1 MILEERPMNRIF
13 GSAAIGALVLAAAC
27 AATGSM
33 TDDQEQGAAP
43 EGAARMSFFVTS
55 VSPGKGGDY
64 GGLAGADA
72 HCTQLAQAAG
82 SPRSKTWRAYL
93 SAAAMNGQPQVNAR
107 DRIGKGPWYNAK
119 GVEIAANIDEL
130 HNPDNAKMAK
140 ETNLTEKGDVNPGRG
155 DPVNIHDGV
164 TGSDINGRLAPPEV
178 AAGREG
184 APQLPMPPNMT
195 CNNWTSSDP
204 QLSTMVGHID
214 RQGFVPNAKSWTT
227 AHPSRGCSQP
237 GLVSTGGAGQFYCFA
252 TN

>member
-1 MILEERPMNRIF
+1 MKRVMTSTVF
-13 GSAAIGALVLAAAC
+13 AAVLAAAC
-27 AATGSM
+27 AGTGAS
-33 TDDQEQGAAP
+33 TEEQASTSQASSGAAKT
-43 EGAARMSFFVTS
+43 SFFVTS
-55 VSPGKGGDY
+55 VSPGDGGNY

-72 HCTQLAQAAG
+72 HCAKLAQAAG

-119 GVEIAANIDEL
+119 GVEIAANLDEL
-130 HNPDNAKMAK
+130 HNPDNTKMSK
-140 ETNLTEKGDVNPGRG
+140 ETNLTEKGEVNPGRG

-164 TGSDINGRLAPPEV
+164 TGSDMNGRLAPPEV

-184 APQLPMPPNMT
+184 AAQLPMPPNMT
-195 CNNWTSSDP
+195 CNNWTSNDP

-227 AHPSRGCSQP
+227 AHPSRGCSQQ
-237 GLVSTGGAGQFYCFA
+237 GLASTGGAGQFFCFA

>member
-1 MILEERPMNRIF
+1 MKRTLN
-13 GSAAIGALVLAAAC
+13 GAAFCALLFAAAC
-27 AATGSM
+27 AGTAGTA
-33 TDDQEQGAAP
+33 DDPVQGAVS
-43 EGAARMSFFVTS
+43 EGAAKMTFFVTS
-55 VSPGKGGDY
+55 ASPGKGGDY

-72 HCTQLAQAAG
+72 HCTKLAQAAG

-93 SAAAMNGQPQVNAR
+93 SAAPMNGQPQVNAR

-119 GVEIAANIDEL
+119 GIEIAANIDEL
-130 HNPDNAKMAK
+130 HDPANAKMSK
-140 ETNLTEKGDVNPGRG
+140 QTNLTEKGEVNPGRG
-155 DPVNIHDGV
+155 DPTNIHDAV
-164 TGSDINGRLAPPEV
+164 TGSDMNGRLAPPEV

-204 QLSTMVGHID
+204 QLSTMVGHVD
-214 RQGFVPNAKSWTT
+214 RDGFVPNAKSWTT

-252 TN
+252 AN

>member
-1 MILEERPMNRIF
+1 MKRIF
-13 GSAAIGALVLAAAC
+13 GSAAIGAFLLAAAC
-27 AATGSM
+27 AGTSSTA
-33 TDDQEQGAAP
+33 DDQVQGAAP
-43 EGAARMSFFVTS
+43 EGVARMSFFVTS

-72 HCTQLAQAAG
+72 HCATLAQAAG
-82 SPRSKTWRAYL
+82 SPRAKTWRAYL
-93 SAAAMNGQPQVNAR
+93 SAAPMNGQPQVNAR
-107 DRIGKGPWYNAK
+107 DRIGKGPWHNAK

-140 ETNLTEKGDVNPGRG
+140 ETNLTEKGEVNPGRG

-164 TGSDINGRLAPPEV
+164 TGSDMQGRLAPPEV

-184 APQLPMPPNMT
+184 APQLPLPPNMT

>member
-1 MILEERPMNRIF
+1 MT
-13 GSAAIGALVLAAAC
+13 SAALGAVLLAAAGTALAYQTPAPAGVD
-27 AATGSM
+27 AAKM
-33 TDDQEQGAAP
+33 T
-43 EGAARMSFFVTS
+43 FFVTS
-55 VSPGKGGDY
+55 TSLGKGGDY

-72 HCTQLAQAAG
+72 HCARLAQAVG
-82 SPRSKTWRAYL
+82 SPSTRVWRAYL

-119 GVEIAANIDEL
+119 GVEIAASVDDL
-130 HNPDNAKMAK
+130 HNPDNAKMSK
-140 ETNLTEKGDVNPGRG
+140 ETNLTEKGLVNPGRG
-155 DPVNIHDGV
+155 DPTNIHDAV
-164 TGSDINGRLAPPEV
+164 TGSDMQGRLAPPEV

-214 RQGFVPNAKSWTT
+214 RQGFVPNAKSWST
-227 AHPSRGCSQP
+227 AHPSRGCSQQ

>member
-1 MILEERPMNRIF
+1 MKWAMT
-13 GSAAIGALVLAAAC
+13 SAVLAAFLAGAC
-27 AATGSM
+27 AGTGPE
-33 TDDQEQGAAP
+33 DQVTAP
-43 EGAARMSFFVTS
+43 EGAAKMSFFVTS

-72 HCTQLAQAAG
+72 HCATLAQAAG

-93 SAAAMNGQPQVNAR
+93 SAAPMNGQPQVNAR
-107 DRIGKGPWYNAK
+107 DRIGKGPWFNAK
-119 GVEIAANIDEL
+119 GVEIAANVDEL
-130 HNPDNAKMAK
+130 HNPDNAKMTK
-140 ETNLTEKGDVNPGRG
+140 ETNLTEKGEVNPGRG
-155 DPVNIHDGV
+155 DEPKPNWHDGV
-164 TGSDINGRLAPPEV
+164 TGSDMQGRLAPPEV
-178 AAGREG
+178 AAAREG
-184 APQLPMPPNMT
+184 AAQLPLPPNMT

-214 RQGFVPNAKSWTT
+214 RAGFVPNAKSWTT